1 MYHYV
6 FRFSKGG
13 ERMKIKTTG
22 VLIVCFLLSFCA
34 SQQQKLEKQKEK
46 DPRYQYNLAL
56 FHLNNGNLDEAIKYF
71 NKSISLDAQYHLSYN
86 GLGIAY
92 LMKGEFK
99 TAIDFF
105 QKTLKLNPALTEA
118 HNYMG
123 TAYQELGMLDKAEEE
138 FRTASSD
145 ATYKSRELPYYN
157 LARLYFIQ
165 DRTKDAL
172 YYVQKSIEANSRL
185 VMSHNLEGVLYE
197 RLDDFDNAIES
208 YKRGLKLAEDDVNLI
223 FNLAVAYFKNEQYD
237 LAREK
242 FDEIY
247 SSADSQMKIQIDDYL
262 KLIK

>member
-1 MYHYV
+1 MV
-6 FRFSKGG
+6 CLSLAFCSSPEK
-13 ERMKIKTTG
+13 KI
-22 VLIVCFLLSFCA
+22 
-34 SQQQKLEKQKEK
+34 EKQREQ

-56 FHLNNGNLDEAIKYF
+56 FHLNNGNPDEAIKYF
-71 NKSISLDAQYHLSYN
+71 NKSLSLDAQYHLSYN

-99 TAIDFF
+99 QAIDFF
-105 QKTLKLNPALTEA
+105 QRTLQLNPALSEA

-123 TAYQELGMLDKAEEE
+123 TAYQELGMLDKAEQE
-138 FRTASSD
+138 FRTAASD

-157 LARLYFIQ
+157 LARLYFTQ

-172 YYVQKSIEANSRL
+172 YYVQKAIEANPRL
-185 VMSHNLEGVLYE
+185 VMAHNLEGVLYE
-197 RLDDFDNAIES
+197 RLNDFDRAINS
-208 YKRGLKLAEDDVNLI
+208 YKAGLKLSEEDINLK

-247 SSADSQMKIQIDDYL
+247 SGADSEMKIQIDEYL

>member
-1 MYHYV
+1 
-6 FRFSKGG
+6 
-13 ERMKIKTTG
+13 MKIRTAG
-22 VLIVCFLLSFCA
+22 IFLVCLSLAFC
-34 SQQQKLEKQKEK
+34 SSSEKKIEKQREQ

-56 FHLNNGNLDEAIKYF
+56 FHLNNGNPDEAIKFF

-105 QKTLKLNPALTEA
+105 QKTLQLNPALTEA

-123 TAYQELGMLDKAEEE
+123 TAYQELGMLDKAEQE
-138 FRTASSD
+138 FRTAASD

-157 LARLYFIQ
+157 LARLYFTK
-165 DRTKDAL
+165 DMSKDAL
-172 YYVQKSIEANSRL
+172 YYVQKSIESNPRL
-185 VMSHNLEGVLYE
+185 VMAHNLEGVLHE
-197 RLDDFDNAIES
+197 RLNDFDKAIES
-208 YKRGLKLAEDDVNLI
+208 YKAGLKLAEEDINLK
-223 FNLAVAYFKNEQYD
+223 FNLAVAYFKNSQYD
-237 LAREK
+237 LARER

-247 SSADSQMKIQIDDYL
+247 SGADMEMKKQIDEYL

>member
-1 MYHYV
+1 M
-6 FRFSKGG
+6 RG
-13 ERMKIKTTG
+13 ERMKIRIAG
-22 VLIVCFLLSFCA
+22 VLFVCLFLSFCA
-34 SQQQKLEKQKEK
+34 SQQKKIEKQREE

-56 FHLNNGNLDEAIKYF
+56 FHLNNGNSDEAIKYF

-105 QKTLKLNPALTEA
+105 QKTLNLNPALTEA

-123 TAYQELGMLDKAEEE
+123 TAYQEMGMLDKAEQE
-138 FRTASSD
+138 FRTAASD
-145 ATYKSRELPYYN
+145 ANYKSRELPYYN
-157 LARLYFIQ
+157 LARLYFTQ
-165 DRTKDAL
+165 DKTKDAL
-172 YYVQKSIEANSRL
+172 YYAQKSIETNPRL
-185 VMSHNLEGVLYE
+185 VMAHNLEGVLYE
-197 RLDDFDNAIES
+197 RLNDFDKAIES
-208 YKRGLKLAEDDVNLI
+208 YKRALKLSEEDINLK
-223 FNLAVAYFKNEQYD
+223 FNLAVAYLKNEQYD

-247 SSADSQMKIQIDDYL
+247 SSADAQMKTQIDEYL